1 MKKYVKIIDKQT
13 FAIQVGIGTDE
24 QYYISQGFQLMQVQ
38 QDIYGN
44 YYLSGHKPQY
54 IPTIQD
60 YDKILEQHIS
70 NTCKQRGYIT
80 RQPDVYLNSKN
91 ERWKQDAL
99 DFIDFRDECMTYGL
113 EIENKYKNGQS
124 VPTLKQFKQT
134 LPKIKWT
141 FE

>member
-13 FAIQVGIGTDE
+13 LDIQVGIGTDE
-24 QYYISQGFQLMQVQ
+24 QYYISQGFQLIQVQ
-38 QDIYGN
+38 QDIDGN
-44 YYLSGHKPQY
+44 YYLPGHTPQY
-54 IPTIQD
+54 IPTVQD

-70 NTCKQRGYIT
+70 SICKQRGYTT
-80 RQPDVYLNSKN
+80 RQPDAYLNSKN

-99 DFIDFRDECMTYGL
+99 DFIDFRDACMEYALNLYNNFQESNIT
-113 EIENKYKNGQS
+113 I
-124 VPTLKQFKQT
+124 TLQQFKQN

>member
-1 MKKYVKIIDKQT
+1 MKKYVKIIDNST
-13 FAIQVGIGTDE
+13 LDIQVGIGTDE

-38 QDIYGN
+38 QDMYGN
-44 YYLSGHKPQY
+44 YYLAGHNPQY
-54 IPTIQD
+54 IPTVQD

-70 NTCKQRGYIT
+70 STCKQRGYTT
-80 RQPDVYLNSKN
+80 RQPSEYINSTV

-99 DFIDFRDECMTYGL
+99 DFIKFRDKCMLYGL
-113 EIENKYKNGQS
+113 EIENKYKNSQT
-124 VPTLKQFKQT
+124 VPTLEQFKQN

>member
-13 FAIQVGIGTDE
+13 LNIQVGIGTDE

-38 QDIYGN
+38 QDIHGN
-44 YYLSGHKPQY
+44 YYLAEHKPQY
-54 IPTIQD
+54 IPTVRD

-70 NTCKQRGYIT
+70 NTCKQRGYTT
-80 RQPDVYLNSKN
+80 RQPDAYLNSKN

-99 DFIDFRDECMTYGL
+99 DFIQFRDACMEYALNLYNNFQESNIT
-113 EIENKYKNGQS
+113 I
-124 VPTLKQFKQT
+124 TLQQFKQN

>member
-1 MKKYVKIIDKQT
+1 MKKYVKIIDRQT
-13 FAIQVGIGTDE
+13 LDIQVGIGTDE

-38 QDIYGN
+38 QDIHGN
-44 YYLSGHKPQY
+44 YYLAGHKPQY
-54 IPTIQD
+54 IPTVRD

-70 NTCKQRGYIT
+70 NTCKQRGYTT

-124 VPTLKQFKQT
+124 VPTLKQFKQA